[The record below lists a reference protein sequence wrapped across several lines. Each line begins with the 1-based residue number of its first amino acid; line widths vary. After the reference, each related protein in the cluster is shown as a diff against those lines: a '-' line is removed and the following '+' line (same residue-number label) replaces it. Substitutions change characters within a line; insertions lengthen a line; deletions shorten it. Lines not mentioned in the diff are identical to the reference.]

1 DALAQLLATQGP
13 TVAPQGSYNGETGL
27 PLTIFNADLD
37 TRYLI
42 VEMGADRIGN
52 IKQLTNIVRPD
63 ISVALIVGTAHAQS
77 LGSVENIAKTKGEIV
92 EALGSGGTAVLNAD
106 DIDVANM
113 GCMVTAEAKKLSLDA
128 ALAARN

>member
-1 DALAQLLATQGP
+1 
-13 TVAPQGSYNGETGL
+13 GSYNGETGL

-63 ISVALIVGTAHAQS
+63 ISVALIVGTAPAQS
-77 LGSVENIAKTKGEIV
+77 FGSVENIAKTQGEIV
-92 EALGSGGTAVLNAD
+92 EALGSARTAVLNAD
-106 DIDVANM
+106 DINVANM
-113 GCMVTAEAKKLSLDA
+113 AYRVPA
-128 ALAARN
+128 ADNRARFSAAFAPPSRS